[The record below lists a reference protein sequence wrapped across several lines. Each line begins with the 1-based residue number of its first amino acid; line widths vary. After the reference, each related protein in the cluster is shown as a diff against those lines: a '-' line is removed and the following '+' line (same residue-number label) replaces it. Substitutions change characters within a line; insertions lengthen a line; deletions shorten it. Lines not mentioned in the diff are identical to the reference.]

1 MVADGQI
8 IASRRTADEM
18 RESIKPEQFAMLLK
32 QASVLGQVGAYFYR
46 CFGKFD
52 FENITLTPPQ
62 QTFAGELTLK
72 VGDKTVQFIE
82 VEPAHTKGDT
92 LVYIPAERVVFTGD
106 ILFIGG
112 HPIVWAGPTG

>member
-18 RESIKPEQFAMLLK
+18 RESIKPEQFAILLK
-32 QASVLGQVGAYFYR
+32 QASVLGQVGAYFYH

-62 QTFAGELTLK
+62 QTFEGELTLK
-72 VGDKTVQFIE
+72 VGDKTAQFIE
-82 VEPAHTKGDT
+82 VGPPHTTDGT
-92 LVYIPAERVVFTGD
+92 LVNILEERVG
-106 ILFIGG
+106 
-112 HPIVWAGPTG
+112 